1 MMRFSAPGMFLV
13 QQNIAQS
20 FHSPIV
26 RVLLGAI
33 AIALLYVFY
42 KEVRKIPAKLFTL
55 MITAFIDMVGLL
67 MIIPL
72 LPFYVKELSGSGLT
86 VWHFHIGV
94 GTITGFIV
102 TSYTVAQLLSAPLW
116 GKFSDRVGR
125 RPTLL
130 IALAASGIA
139 YLIFGFAHSLLLLF
153 ISRLVQGAGGGTVGV
168 IQAYVADS
176 TEPKDRTR
184 ALGWLSATTNLGV
197 VIGPVIGSF
206 AVTLGTSKALSGPS
220 GIAIGHAAP
229 GIFAAA
235 LCLINIIFAARY
247 LTESRGSEPATS
259 DDAGE
264 PARKSRQAVWSVVS
278 HPSEPSSRLIL
289 IYAIAIGA
297 FQGTFAVLALFLN
310 VRFQVTAQLIGY
322 FFMYTGAISV
332 FTRVLLLGRMVDW
345 LGEAKLSRL
354 GLVLLAAGVVG
365 MPLSGNLAM
374 LAVAAA
380 LIPLGTAFTFPCVTA
395 LLSRV
400 VSQRERGL
408 YMGMQQTYGGITRA
422 IAPVLYGRAFDSLG
436 VASPYYFSSA
446 IIAATIFLGFGL
458 DKYARHDVPVAEP
471 ATSEVELAASDA
483 TSSSISNSPKAAVA
497 ATAGAERES

>member
-1 MMRFSAPGMFLV
+1 MLLLLI
-13 QQNIAQS
+13 QQNIGQS
-20 FHSPIV
+20 FQSPIV

-33 AIALLYVFY
+33 AIALAYVFY

-72 LPFYVKELSGSGLT
+72 LPFYVKELSGSGLSI
-86 VWHFHIGV
+86 WHFHIGV

-102 TSYTVAQLLSAPLW
+102 TSYTIAQLLSAPLW

-125 RPTLL
+125 RPTLI

-139 YLIFGFAHSLLLLF
+139 YLIFGFANSLLLLF
-153 ISRLVQGAGGGTVGV
+153 LSRIVQGAGGGTVGV

-206 AVTLGTSKALSGPS
+206 AVALGTSNTLNAQST
-220 GIAIGHAAP
+220 INIGRAAP
-229 GIFAAA
+229 GVLAAA
-235 LCLINIIFAARY
+235 LCVINIVFATRY
-247 LTESRGSEPATS
+247 LTESRSSDHATS
-259 DDAGE
+259 DDSSEPARNSRQAIWRVISHSGE
-264 PARKSRQAVWSVVS
+264 PA
-278 HPSEPSSRLIL
+278 SRLIL

-310 VRFQVTAQLIGY
+310 ARFQVTAQMIGY

-332 FTRVLLLGRMVDW
+332 FARVLLLGRMVDW

-354 GLVLLAAGVVG
+354 GLALLAIGVIG
-365 MPLSGNLAM
+365 MPLSGSLGTLA
-374 LAVAAA
+374 LTVA

-408 YMGMQQTYGGITRA
+408 YMGMQQTYGGVTRA
-422 IAPVLYGRAFDSLG
+422 IAPVLYGRAFDTLG

-446 IIAATIFLGFGL
+446 IIAATILLGFGL
-458 DKYARHDVPVAEP
+458 DKYARHEP
-471 ATSEVELAASDA
+471 TPPTAQTNVKPEESQELPEMALAAGA
-483 TSSSISNSPKAAVA
+483 SSAVEPD
-497 ATAGAERES
+497 TK

>member
-1 MMRFSAPGMFLV
+1 MLLIQS
-13 QQNIAQS
+13 NIAQS

-26 RVLLGAI
+26 RI
-33 AIALLYVFY
+33 ALAVIGVALLYVFY

-86 VWHFHIGV
+86 VWHLHIGV
-94 GTITGFIV
+94 GTILGFIV
-102 TSYTVAQLLSAPLW
+102 SSYTVAQLLSAPLW
-116 GKFSDRVGR
+116 GRFSDRVGR

-139 YLIFGFAHSLLLLF
+139 YLIFGFAHSLLVLF
-153 ISRLVQGAGGGTVGV
+153 ISRVVQGAGGGTVGV

-184 ALGWLSATTNLGV
+184 ALGWLSATTNLGL

-206 AVTLGTSKALSGPS
+206 AVALGTSSALSGRSTVPMS
-220 GIAIGHAAP
+220 RAAP
-229 GIFAAA
+229 GILAAV
-235 LCLINIIFAARY
+235 LCLLNIIFAARY
-247 LTESRGSEPATS
+247 LTESRDAEHATS
-259 DDAGE
+259 SEGGPGPQA
-264 PARKSRQAVWSVVS
+264 KSRQAIWRVIS
-278 HPSEPSSRLIL
+278 HSSEPASRLIW

-310 VRFQVTAQLIGY
+310 ARFQVTAQMIGY
-322 FFMYTGAISV
+322 FFMYVGAISV

-365 MPLSGNLAM
+365 MPLSRNLGTLAI
-374 LAVAAA
+374 AVA
-380 LIPLGTAFTFPCVTA
+380 LLPLGTAFTFPCVTA

-400 VSQRERGL
+400 VNQRERGL
-408 YMGMQQTYGGITRA
+408 YMGMQQTYGGVTRM
-422 IAPVLYGRAFDSLG
+422 IAPLFFGWAFDTLG
-436 VASPYYFSSA
+436 VSSPYFFSSA
-446 IIAATIFLGFGL
+446 FIVATIFLGFGL
-458 DKYARHDVPVAEP
+458 DRYARPEIPAAEVSTAADVPIAPEVTPIAEEQE
-471 ATSEVELAASDA
+471 A
-483 TSSSISNSPKAAVA
+483 
-497 ATAGAERES
+497 

>member
-1 MMRFSAPGMFLV
+1 MLSLLI
-13 QQNIAQS
+13 QQNIGQS
-20 FHSPIV
+20 FQSWYV

-72 LPFYVKELSGSGLT
+72 LPFYVKELSGDGLSI
-86 VWHFHIGV
+86 WHFHIGV

-102 TSYTVAQLLSAPLW
+102 TSYTIAQLLSAPLW

-125 RPTLL
+125 RPTLI

-139 YLIFGFAHSLLLLF
+139 YLIFGFANSLLLLF
-153 ISRLVQGAGGGTVGV
+153 LSRLVQGAGGGTVGV

-206 AVTLGTSKALSGPS
+206 AVTLGTSKALSGPA

-247 LTESRGSEPATS
+247 LTESRGSEHATS
-259 DDAGE
+259 DESSA

-278 HPSEPSSRLIL
+278 HPSEPASRLIL
-289 IYAIAIGA
+289 IYAVAIGA

-365 MPLSGNLAM
+365 MPLSGNLGT
-374 LAVAAA
+374 LAVATA

-400 VSQRERGL
+400 VNQRERGL

-422 IAPVLYGRAFDSLG
+422 IAPVLYGRAFDTLG

-446 IIAATIFLGFGL
+446 IIAATILLGFGL
-458 DKYARHDVPVAEP
+458 DKYARHEP
-471 ATSEVELAASDA
+471 ATAPLPQKSEAKEPDKLGERAMA
-483 TSSSISNSPKAAVA
+483 
-497 ATAGAERES
+497 AGASSAAEPETN